1 MPLNNESLQKES
13 ASDGSSDKPLQVNRA
28 SGKHGKPLWIFLLM
42 TAVVCGGLIM
52 VIEVLGSRVIGPF
65 FGVSLFVWTSLITV
79 TLITLASGYGVGG
92 MLSDRRESPAYLYGI
107 ILLASVFILL
117 VPALKG
123 PVLKA
128 CVPLGLRGGAFASAL
143 LLFGP
148 SLFLLGCV
156 SPYLAKI
163 ATHELHR
170 LGRVV
175 GGLYA
180 LSTVGSTIGT
190 VLTGFVLI
198 AFLGVDS
205 IFLVIGVALLL
216 LSVSYF
222 IFFERRYWAALLLLL
237 PLLLY
242 HPVSHKQLTRADGTK
257 VTLVHQHDSY
267 YGDVKVV
274 DYSYGPRHVRELL
287 IDGMIQ
293 GGVDMAN
300 QLSLYEYSY
309 YIQFLST
316 MLNPDGKTCL
326 TIGLGTGVVPR
337 WFEQQGVS
345 CDVVDID
352 PDVIQVAKQYFNF
365 KASGHIATQDARY
378 YLEATHKHYDY
389 IVLDVFNGDVTPA
402 HLLSIEALRL
412 LKTRLAP
419 EGVVAINLIGSTRQ
433 HTFMTASVVKT
444 VQAVF
449 DQVEVYPTY
458 EVASNQGIGNLIL
471 VAYQGKPRQL
481 QSARLKSIDI
491 HPRLEKSVRAQL
503 GARFTF
509 PAGTPAIVLTDDYN
523 PIDFYDSWLR
533 EYIRNGLLK
542 GMDWDILIG

>member
-1 MPLNNESLQKES
+1 M
-13 ASDGSSDKPLQVNRA
+13 AAGY
-28 SGKHGKPLWIFLLM
+28 GI
-42 TAVVCGGLIM
+42 GGLI
-52 VIEVLGSRVIGPF
+52 
-65 FGVSLFVWTSLITV
+65 
-79 TLITLASGYGVGG
+79 
-92 MLSDRRESPAYLYGI
+92 SDRFESPAYLYAI
-107 ILLASVFILL
+107 ILLSSVFVLL

-128 CVPLGLRGGAFASAL
+128 CVPMGLRGGAFASTL
-143 LLFGP
+143 FLFGP

-163 ATHELHR
+163 ATHELHK

-180 LSTVGSTIGT
+180 LSTIGSTVGT

-198 AFLGVDS
+198 ALLGVDK
-205 IFLVIGVALLL
+205 IFLVIGVMLLL
-216 LSVSYF
+216 LSICYF
-222 IFFERRYWAALLLLL
+222 VLFERRYWSAALLLL
-237 PLLLY
+237 PVLLY
-242 HPVSHKQLTRADGTK
+242 HPVSHTHLTRPDGTK
-257 VTLVHQHDSY
+257 VTMVHQHDSY
-267 YGDVKVV
+267 YGEVKVV

-293 GGVDMAN
+293 GGIDMTN

-309 YIQFLST
+309 YVQLLSY

-352 PDVIQVAKQYFNF
+352 PDVIHVAKKYFNF
-365 KASGHIATQDARY
+365 SVSGQIATQDARY
-378 YLEATHKHYDY
+378 YLESTPKQYDF

-402 HLLSIEALRL
+402 HLVSIEALRL
-412 LKTRLAP
+412 LGKRLAP
-419 EGVVAINLIGSTRQ
+419 QGVVAINLIGSTKQ
-433 HTFMTASVVKT
+433 HTYMTASVVKT
-444 VQAVF
+444 LQAAF

-458 EVASNQGIGNLIL
+458 EVAPNKGIGNLIL
-471 VAYQGKPRQL
+471 IAYQGKPRPL
-481 QSARLKSIDI
+481 QSARLKHIDI
-491 HPRLEKSVRAQL
+491 HPRLEQAVRDQL
-503 GARFTF
+503 GTRFEF
-509 PAGTPAIVLTDDYN
+509 PAGTPAMVLTDDYN

-533 EYIRNGLLK
+533 EYIRSGLLK